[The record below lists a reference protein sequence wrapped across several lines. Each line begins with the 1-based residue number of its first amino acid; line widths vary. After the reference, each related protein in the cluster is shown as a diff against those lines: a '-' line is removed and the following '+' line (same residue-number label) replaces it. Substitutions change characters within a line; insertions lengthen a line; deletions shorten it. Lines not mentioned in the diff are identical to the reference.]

1 MPRFYTGPTPW
12 TPLPFDS
19 QSTFGSYRLLE
30 LLGEGAMGAVWR
42 ALDLRLE
49 REVAL
54 KVLKGAGDEPP
65 GEGTTQRRRSL
76 LAEAKLAC
84 QLNHANIA
92 HIYDAGEV
100 DGIPFIAM
108 ELVEGKSLRA
118 FTGKPAPATL
128 LLSVARQA
136 ASALSHA
143 HHKGIVHRDIKPE
156 NLVLTEDG
164 VLKIL
169 DFGIARRQGPG
180 SAALDQTAHHM
191 TLVSETTPGF
201 SMGTP
206 AYMSPEQANGLAL
219 TGASDQFS
227 LGTVLYELAVGKHP
241 FMKDNLVETLFAVA
255 KDEPVPLP
263 QKRKDLPE
271 PFARGVMRLLAKNPE
286 DRYPDLSGFH
296 HALEKQVA
304 SAPTLALPSVA
315 PDEPRRRWILPAASA
330 AGLLL
335 LAGGGAWWWQS
346 RSEPANASGGL
357 DAARAAASR
366 DFVQGRKV
374 VAILPME
381 QVVPDPEHA
390 WLANSLA
397 DTLAFSLV
405 ERPDLVVLDR
415 YKVGETMARLGDTP
429 GSAPRSLSDLSRE
442 LKASMLISGSYQRAG
457 GKVRVT
463 VRSIDPQT
471 GATDRQF
478 MVERPEAE
486 LTGLEEELQQRAPAE
501 LRLGAAGEARFL
513 AKDPRTREYYTKANQ
528 VLLDGNEASL
538 KVARNLFE
546 GAIQMEPG
554 YAPAHAG
561 LAWTMEEL
569 AATSALT
576 QGRFQESQAMFK
588 AAKEEAERSI
598 QMDPSI
604 GLGYRALSATLLRS
618 GDVDGACKAGLE
630 ALRLDPGDYRA
641 YDVLADA
648 FAGLDGAENHEA
660 ARRYYEKSLDLYPDN
675 WYAHHRISVLF
686 QNDGDLKA
694 SLEHAVKAT
703 ALKPSA
709 EFAHVTAVDDLIW
722 LGRLQEA
729 DAQIKDGLQEIP
741 ASSVLRSL
749 QAFSRWE
756 QGDKAGA
763 QAALRDLDGVWP
775 AGSSNAALL
784 DGLARDLQGDPG
796 AMADLFAAYAARIR
810 QEGIAARKHNERRV
824 ISVNLYFMADA
835 LARRGR
841 KAEAMD
847 LVQLADQLHP
857 GKAQVAKMDP
867 RFA

>member
-1 MPRFYTGPTPW
+1 M
-12 TPLPFDS
+12 PFDS

-30 LLGEGAMGAVWR
+30 LLGEGAMGSVWR

-54 KVLKGAGDEPP
+54 KVLKGAGDEAP

-108 ELVEGKSLRA
+108 ELVEGKPLRA
-118 FTGKPAPATL
+118 FGGKPAPATL

-136 ASALSHA
+136 ASALAHA

-180 SAALDQTAHHM
+180 SAAPDQTAHHM
-191 TLVSETTPGF
+191 TLVSETAPGF

-227 LGTVLYELAVGKHP
+227 LGTVLYEMAVGKHP

-255 KDEPVPLP
+255 KDEPAPLL

-271 PFARGVMRLLAKNPE
+271 SFARGVMRLLAKKPE
-286 DRYPDLSGFH
+286 DRYPDLGAFH
-296 HALEKQVA
+296 QAMEGQVA
-304 SAPTLALPSVA
+304 SAPTLVLPSVA
-315 PDEPRRRWILPAASA
+315 QPKPRRWILPASVA
-330 AGLLL
+330 AALLV
-335 LAGGGAWWWQS
+335 AGGAGAWWWHAKAAP
-346 RSEPANASGGL
+346 PASNGGL
-357 DAARAAASR
+357 DAARAASGR
-366 DFVQGRKV
+366 DFLQGRRV

-381 QVVPDPEHA
+381 QVIPDPEHA

-405 ERPDLVVLDR
+405 ERPDLLVLDR

-429 GSAPRSLSDLSRE
+429 GSAPKSLGDLGRE
-442 LKASMLISGSYQRAG
+442 LKASMLISGSYQRLG

-471 GATDRQF
+471 GATERQF
-478 MVERPEAE
+478 MVERPEAD
-486 LTGLEEELQQRAPAE
+486 LTALEEELQQRAPIE
-501 LRLGAAGEARFL
+501 LKLGAAGEARFL

-528 VLLDGNEASL
+528 VLLDGNEAAL

-546 GAIQMEPG
+546 GAIQVEPD

-561 LAWTMEEL
+561 LAWTLEEL

-576 QGRFQESQAMFK
+576 QGRFQESQSMFSQAK
-588 AAKEEAERSI
+588 AEAEKAI

-604 GLGYRALSATLLRS
+604 GLGYRALSATMLRS

-686 QNDGDLKA
+686 QNDGALNESLDHALKA
-694 SLEHAVKAT
+694 I
-703 ALKPSA
+703 ALKPTA

-722 LGRLQEA
+722 LGRLPEA
-729 DAQIKDGLQEIP
+729 ETQIKEGLREMP
-741 ASSVLRSL
+741 ASTVLRSL
-749 QAFSRWE
+749 QAFTLWE
-756 QGDKAGA
+756 TGDKAGA

-784 DGLARDLQGDPG
+784 DGLARDLQGDTG
-796 AMADLFAAYAARIR
+796 AMADLFGAYAARLR
-810 QEGIAARKHNERRV
+810 QEGLGARKHNERRV

-841 KAEAMD
+841 KAEALD
-847 LVQLADQLHP
+847 LLQLADQLHP
-857 GKAQVAKMDP
+857 GKAKVAQMDP